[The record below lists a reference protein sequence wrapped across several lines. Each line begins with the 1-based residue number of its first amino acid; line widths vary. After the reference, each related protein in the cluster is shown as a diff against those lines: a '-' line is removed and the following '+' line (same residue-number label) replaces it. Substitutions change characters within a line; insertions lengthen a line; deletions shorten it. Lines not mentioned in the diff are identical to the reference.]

1 MMNVISETSYR
12 DLSHASPFFAGTILT
27 SNKVFIKLYYM
38 KKLLYLLA
46 ALLMNTIVSWSQN
59 GTRLIGFDAV
69 TSGRGGAATGLFD
82 NPSLMMNNPAGLSFL
97 KSSQADLSFSLM
109 APKVYFQNKTNI
121 TYGKDNLF
129 PLGCISYAR
138 KASDKLTW
146 GVGVFT
152 QGGMGADFNLNHEL
166 YKDQSGDYVKQ
177 PYHSKFAVMQG
188 GGSLA
193 YKLNKQ
199 FSVGIT
205 ANLIYGQVEF
215 QMPMAMPPAMLK
227 GVLNPQTGMT
237 YGDMFAAPNE
247 SGGLSYSELVAS
259 ANMRSLTA
267 FGFNG
272 KIGIAY
278 KPNDRFSFGVNY
290 TLPVDL
296 TYKNGTAS
304 MDMTYQMNDAFGK
317 VVAMIMQQYPGMTP
331 QEAQQQ
337 AMTQFSQME
346 IDLSKGASDNYN
358 AQAKFGLPQSLAAG
372 VSFSPMKKLR
382 IAVDGEWINWKNAFD
397 QMDISL
403 TNGTNVNINKMVGTQ
418 GNIAMPFPLHWG
430 NTVVIRAGVEY
441 DACKRITV
449 RTGYAYG
456 SNPVPSTT
464 IFPVFPA
471 IVTDHFTAGFS
482 VKLSKAFVVN
492 GAYEYAFDKKE
503 KATSN
508 SLIASE
514 YNNSTS
520 GLENKIFHASLSWL
534 LQ

>member
-1 MMNVISETSYR
+1 
-12 DLSHASPFFAGTILT
+12 
-27 SNKVFIKLYYM
+27 M
-38 KKLLYLLA
+38 KKLLYIIA
-46 ALLMNTIVSWSQN
+46 ALLMNMNFAWSQN

-69 TSGRGGAATGLFD
+69 TSGRGGTATGFFD

-109 APKVYFQNKTNI
+109 APRVYFQNKDNI

-129 PLGCISYAR
+129 PLGCLSYAH
-138 KASDKLTW
+138 KSVSKLSY

-152 QGGMGADFNLNHEL
+152 QGGMGADFNLNHDL
-166 YKDQSGDYVKQ
+166 YKDQSGNYVQQ

-188 GGSLA
+188 GGSVA
-193 YKLNKQ
+193 YQLSKQ
-199 FSVGIT
+199 FSVGVT

-215 QMPMAMPPAMLK
+215 QMPMAMPPLMLK

-247 SGGLSYSELVAS
+247 SGGLGYSELVAS

-278 KPNDRFSFGVNY
+278 KPNNKFSFGINY
-290 TLPVDL
+290 TMPVNL

-304 MDMTYQMNDAFGK
+304 MDMTYQMNNAFAK
-317 VVAMIMQQYPGMTP
+317 VVAMIMQQYPNMTP

-337 AMTQFSQME
+337 AMSQFSQMG
-346 IDLSKGASDNYN
+346 IDLSKGASDNYD
-358 AQAKFGLPQSLAAG
+358 AQAKFGLPQSVAAG
-372 VSFSPMKKLR
+372 VFFSPIRKLR
-382 IAVDGEWINWKNAFD
+382 IAVDGEWINWKKAFD

-403 TNGTNVNINKMVGTQ
+403 SNGTNANINKMIGAQ
-418 GNIAMPFPLHWG
+418 GSIAMAFPMYWQ
-430 NTVVIRAGVEY
+430 NTVVIRTGVEY
-441 DACKRITV
+441 DACKRVTL
-449 RTGYAYG
+449 RAGYAYG
-456 SNPVPSTT
+456 GNPVPSTT

-482 VKLSKAFVVN
+482 VKLSKAFTVN
-492 GAYEYAFDKKE
+492 GAYEYAFENKE
-503 KATSN
+503 KAASK
-508 SLIASE
+508 SSVASE

-520 GLENKIFHASLSWL
+520 GLENKIFHVSISWL
-534 LQ
+534 LK

>member
-1 MMNVISETSYR
+1 
-12 DLSHASPFFAGTILT
+12 
-27 SNKVFIKLYYM
+27 M
-38 KKLLYLLA
+38 KKLLYIIA
-46 ALLMNTIVSWSQN
+46 ALLITTTTWSQN

-69 TSGRGGAATGLFD
+69 TSGRGGTATGFFD

-109 APKVYFQNKTNI
+109 APSVYFQNKNNI

-129 PLGCISYAR
+129 PLGCLSYVH
-138 KASDKLTW
+138 KGASKLTY

-152 QGGMGADFNLNHEL
+152 QGGMGADFNLNHDL
-166 YKDQSGDYVKQ
+166 YKDQTGNYVQQ

-199 FSVGIT
+199 ISVGVT

-215 QMPMAMPPAMLK
+215 QMPMAMPPSMLQ
-227 GVLNPQTGMT
+227 GVVNPQTGMT
-237 YGDMFAAPNE
+237 FGDMFAAPNE
-247 SGGLSYSELVAS
+247 SGGLGYSELVAS

-278 KPNDRFSFGVNY
+278 KPNEKFSFGINY
-290 TLPVDL
+290 TMPVNL

-304 MDMTYQMNDAFGK
+304 MDMNYQMNDAFGK
-317 VVAMIMQQYPGMTP
+317 IVAMIMQQYPNMTP

-337 AMTQFSQME
+337 AMTQFSQMG
-346 IDLSKGASDNYN
+346 IDLSKGASDEYN
-358 AQAKFGLPQSLAAG
+358 ATAKFGLPQSLAAG
-372 VSFSPMKKLR
+372 ISFSPTKKIR
-382 IAVDGEWINWKNAFD
+382 IAVDGEWINWKKAFD

-403 TNGTNVNINKMVGTQ
+403 TNGTNPNISKMIGTQ
-418 GNIAMPFPLHWG
+418 GTLAMAFPMYWK
-430 NTVVIRAGVEY
+430 NTIVVRTGVEY
-441 DACKRITV
+441 DACKRITL

-471 IVTDHFTAGFS
+471 VVTDHFTAGFS

-492 GAYEYAFDKKE
+492 GAYEYAFQNKE
-503 KATSN
+503 KAAPKSY
-508 SLIASE
+508 IASE

-520 GLENKIFHASLSWL
+520 GLENKIFHVSLSWL
-534 LQ
+534 LK